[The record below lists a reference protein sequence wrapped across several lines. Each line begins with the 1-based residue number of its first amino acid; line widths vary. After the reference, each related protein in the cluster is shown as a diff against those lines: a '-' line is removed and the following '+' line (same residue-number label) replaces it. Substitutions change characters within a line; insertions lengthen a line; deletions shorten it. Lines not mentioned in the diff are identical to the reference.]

1 VQRISRTLQPT
12 RLWALWGRLLRAGIA
27 LALIACAPHSQAGLG
42 DVFTKETPDVLVA
55 DPFLEMH
62 TGPGRGYP
70 VFYVAG
76 EGETIKILK
85 RRTNWFKVELR
96 RGNHRVKQGWVKLE
110 QMRATLDLDGEPIDF
125 PDVSRGDFQTR
136 KWEMGFAAGDF
147 SGARTI
153 DGYLAYGLTPNI
165 SLRLTATQILG
176 SFSSGQMGTVNVVM
190 YPFPEWRVSPYFTIG
205 TGIIRTEPQTTII
218 QAEDRTDEIV
228 NAGLGANIYLTRR
241 FVMNF
246 EYRRHTVLTSRDDN
260 QEINEWKTGFSVF
273 LGKH

>member
-1 VQRISRTLQPT
+1 MQRISRTLQPT
-12 RLWALWGRLLRAGIA
+12 RSWVRFYKTGIA
-27 LALIACAPHSQAGLG
+27 LVLIACAPQCFAGLA
-42 DVFTKETPDVLVA
+42 DVFQKETPDVLVA

-76 EGETIKILK
+76 EGESIKILK
-85 RRTNWFKVELR
+85 RRTDWFKVELR
-96 RGNHRVKQGWVKLE
+96 RGSHRVKQGWVKLE

-125 PDVSRGDFQTR
+125 PGVGRGDFQTR
-136 KWEMGFAAGDF
+136 KWEMGFSAGDF

-153 DGYLAYGLTPNI
+153 DGYLAYGVTPNI

-218 QAEDRTDEIV
+218 QQKTARMRLLMRAWVQIFTS
-228 NAGLGANIYLTRR
+228 LGDL
-241 FVMNF
+241 
-246 EYRRHTVLTSRDDN
+246 S
-260 QEINEWKTGFSVF
+260 
-273 LGKH
+273 

>member
-1 VQRISRTLQPT
+1 MKTAAE
-12 RLWALWGRLLRAGIA
+12 RLCQRLLVCVLLFASNAASAGI
-27 LALIACAPHSQAGLG
+27 SQI
-42 DVFTKETPDVLVA
+42 FTSEQPDVLVS

-85 RRTNWFKVELR
+85 RRTDWFKVELH
-96 RGNHRVKQGWVKLE
+96 RGAQISKRGWVPLR
-110 QMRATLDLDGEPIDF
+110 QLRNTLDLDGEAIDF
-125 PDVSRGDFQTR
+125 GGVGRGDYETR
-136 KWEMGFAAGDF
+136 KWEMGFSVGDF
-147 SGARTI
+147 DGARTI
-153 DGYLAYGLTPNI
+153 DGYLAYGVTKNI
-165 SLRLTATQILG
+165 SLRLTGTQILG
-176 SFSSGQMGTVNVVM
+176 NFSDGVMGTVNVVM

-205 TGIIRTEPQTTII
+205 TGIIHTEPQTTVI

-228 NAGLGANIYLTRR
+228 NAGLGANIYLSRR

-246 EYRRHTVLTSRDDN
+246 EYRRHTVLSSRDDN

-273 LGKH
+273 LGKQ

>member
-1 VQRISRTLQPT
+1 VLV
-12 RLWALWGRLLRAGIA
+12 LLC
-27 LALIACAPHSQAGLG
+27 CAPQSFAGLAE
-42 DVFTKETPDVLVA
+42 VFQKETPDVLVA

-70 VFYVAG
+70 IFYVAG

-85 RRTNWFKVELR
+85 RRTDWFKVELR
-96 RGNHRVKQGWVKLE
+96 RGHHRVKQGWVKLE

-125 PDVSRGDFQTR
+125 PGVGRGDFETR
-136 KWEMGFAAGDF
+136 KWELGFAAGDF
-147 SGARTI
+147 GGARTVE
-153 DGYLAYGLTPNI
+153 GYLAYGLTPNI
-165 SLRLTATQILG
+165 SLRLTGTQVLG
-176 SFSSGQMGTVNVVM
+176 SFSAAQMGTLNVVM

-228 NAGLGANIYLTRR
+228 NAGLGANVYLTRR

-273 LGKH
+273 LGGH

>member
-1 VQRISRTLQPT
+1 MTMQTTLT
-12 RLWALWGRLLRAGIA
+12 ATCRL
-27 LALIACAPHSQAGLG
+27 LIACLLTGTTGAAHAGIGDLFHSE
-42 DVFTKETPDVLVA
+42 KPDVLVA

-76 EGETIKILK
+76 EGETIKVLK
-85 RRTNWFKVELR
+85 RRTDWFKVELR
-96 RGNHRVKQGWVKLE
+96 RGANISKRGWVPLN
-110 QMRATLDLDGEPIDF
+110 QIRDTLDLDGEAIDF
-125 PDVSRGDFQTR
+125 GSVNRGDYETR

-147 SGARTI
+147 DGARTI
-153 DGYLAYGLTPNI
+153 DGYLAYGVTPNI
-165 SLRLTATQILG
+165 SLRLTGTQILG
-176 SFSSGQMGTVNVVM
+176 NFSDGLMGTVNVVM

-205 TGIIRTEPQTTII
+205 TGIIHTEPQTTVI

-246 EYRRHTVLTSRDDN
+246 EYRRHTVLSSRDDN